1 MIGRKDELRSL
12 EKAMEAKESQFV
24 AVYGRRRVGKMALGI
39 SGVLTE
45 VFAWR
50 HDADDTYPWGAQI
63 DLLLERADN
72 VINVCEVKYA
82 KGEFVIKA
90 NYAQELDRKCETFS
104 AVTGTKS
111 AVHLTMVTT
120 EGVARNSYSDI
131 VQSEVTLD
139 DLFCI

>member
-1 MIGRKDELRSL
+1 
-12 EKAMEAKESQFV
+12 
-24 AVYGRRRVGKMALGI
+24 MALGI
-39 SGVLTE
+39 SGVLTD

-82 KGEFVIKA
+82 KGEFVIKSK
-90 NYAQELDRKCETFS
+90 YAQELDRKCETFS
-104 AVTGTKS
+104 TVTGTKS

-120 EGVARNSYSDI
+120 EGVARNSYSSI

-139 DLFCI
+139 DLFRA